1 MLYNT
6 LHNNL
11 YSRLIFQYNQEYNKT
26 NFLHNN
32 KYTQSEH
39 NTYTLK
45 KKSKVSYI
53 TSYSVEKTMLFY
65 DHI

>member
-1 MLYNT
+1 MLYNM
-6 LHNNL
+6 LHNIL
-11 YSRLIFQYNQEYNKT
+11 YSRLIFQYNQEHNNT

-45 KKSKVSYI
+45 KKYLK
-53 TSYSVEKTMLFY
+53 
-65 DHI
+65 

>member
-11 YSRLIFQYNQEYNKT
+11 YSGQIFQYNQEYNKT
-26 NFLHNN
+26 NLLYNI

-45 KKSKVSYI
+45 KISKVR
-53 TSYSVEKTMLFY
+53 
-65 DHI
+65 

>member
-11 YSRLIFQYNQEYNKT
+11 YSRLIFQYNQEYNKP
-26 NFLHNN
+26 NLLHNI

-39 NTYTLK
+39 NTYILK
-45 KKSKVSYI
+45 NSRSLKQKLKAES
-53 TSYSVEKTMLFY
+53 
-65 DHI
+65 